1 MAGTATRI
9 IFFGRLREAAGRPAL
24 DMELPPDVRSGADL
38 VKLLAARDPAV
49 GAALSHPSVKIVVD
63 QAIGSAATDISNAR
77 EIAFLPPYS
86 GG

>member
-1 MAGTATRI
+1 MAEGLTRI
-9 IFFGRLREAAGRPAL
+9 IFFGRLRETVGKAAIEMA
-24 DMELPPDVRSGADL
+24 LPPEVRSGADL
-38 VKLLAARDPAV
+38 AALLGAQDPAI

-63 QAIGSAATDISNAR
+63 QTIGSSTTVISKAR